1 MRPGGVIVVDNVLR
15 GGRVVAADQDPD
27 TAAIV
32 AFNDLVAADD
42 RVESV
47 MIPLADGLT
56 LARVRP

>member
-1 MRPGGVIVVDNVLR
+1 MRPGAVLVVDNVLR
-15 GGRVVAADQDPD
+15 GGRVIAAEQDPD

-32 AFNDLVAADD
+32 AFNDIVAADD

-56 LARVRP
+56 IARVKP